1 MFRCS
6 LIIYLLLFNLISLN
20 ISTADTIDHEIAVL
34 VNDEIIT
41 SYDITQRMKMN
52 AIINNINITP
62 EVNRM
67 LTKNVIEDLIDEKLK
82 YEKSMEYNIKVDD
95 KEYLS
100 QEEIFFKSTIYKK
113 KELIEILK
121 TNNIRYL
128 ALKNFL
134 IGEIAWNKLIVSLYF
149 NLASASQIE
158 IDEII
163 SKNPNI
169 SQNVAEEIVIQKQLD
184 LRSNKL
190 IRDMRNEATI
200 EYK

>member
-100 QEEIFFKSTIYKK
+100 QEEIF
-113 KELIEILK
+113 
-121 TNNIRYL
+121 
-128 ALKNFL
+128 L